1 MRELVRC
8 AHDKRFKHV
17 AGVKL
22 VIDGIE
28 IQARLLSRRS
38 CRQGI
43 ILSIKK
49 LKMRVVHA
57 DLDQNRLQQLTVR
70 FPGAG
75 FEIRA
80 RGREPQVCRSP
91 GLPGVGGETM
101 WRSYADYPAVPCAV
115 EF

>member
-17 AGVKL
+17 ARIKL

-28 IQARLLSRRS
+28 VQARLLGRRS

-43 ILSIKK
+43 ILRAKK

-57 DLDQNRLQQLTVR
+57 DFDQNRLQQLTVS
-70 FPGAG
+70 F
-75 FEIRA
+75 
-80 RGREPQVCRSP
+80 REPLSKYARRDSNHQLAVFRAFLACGAKP
-91 GLPGVGGETM
+91 CGEAM
-101 WRSYADYPAVPCAV
+101 RINPPLHVL
-115 EF
+115 